1 MKRLN
6 NSSFSFKLRT
16 QDIVV
21 HHGESGSFQK
31 ERITKNGGWA
41 HDLYDKQ
48 TVKVGPNL
56 AAVFYIY
63 I

>member
-31 ERITKNGGWA
+31 ERITKNGG
-41 HDLYDKQ
+41 
-48 TVKVGPNL
+48 
-56 AAVFYIY
+56 
-63 I
+63 